1 MSRRRARGLPL
12 SELPN
17 IPDDAD
23 ADAARAEQA
32 ARRERRR
39 RRQRRSATVL
49 VLTLALFGGAA
60 YVVLGLA
67 RPVVEGFFESDDYPG
82 PGAGTVEVQ
91 IEAGDTGRA
100 IGQTLQEADVVKTA
114 DAFVDVASEDPRA
127 ASIQP
132 GTYHLRSQ
140 MTASGALEL
149 LLDPAS
155 RVSIRAAVPEGL
167 TVDETYQRLM
177 EATGIP
183 VEELERAAAG
193 DIGLPPESGGNP
205 EGYLFPA
212 TYEFEPEVT
221 APKILSTM
229 VARHVQAMDVVG
241 VPPERRREILIKAS
255 LIQDEA
261 RRPED
266 FGKVARVIENRLA
279 TGMPLQFDSTVNFAT
294 GKSGITTTDEDR
306 AIDSPYNT
314 YRYPGLP
321 PGPINSP
328 GQMALEAALNPTSGN
343 WLYFVAVNP
352 DTGET
357 RFAVTAEE
365 HAANV
370 ELFRQWLRENGG

>member
-17 IPDDAD
+17 IPDDEQAY
-23 ADAARAEQA
+23 RAEQS

-39 RRQRRSATVL
+39 RRQRRTATVL
-49 VLTLALFGGAA
+49 VLTLALFGAAA
-60 YVVLGLA
+60 YVVFGLA
-67 RPVVEGFFESDDYPG
+67 RPVVEGFFESDDYEG
-82 PGAGTVEVQ
+82 PGTGTVEVQ

-114 DAFVDVASEDPRA
+114 DAFVDEASQDPRA

-132 GTYHLRSQ
+132 GTYQLRSQ
-140 MTASGALEL
+140 MSAAAALDM

-155 RVSIRAAVPEGL
+155 RVSVRAAVPEGL

-183 VEELERAAAG
+183 VEEFEKAAAG
-193 DIGLPPESGGNP
+193 GIGLPPESGGDP

-212 TYEFEPEVT
+212 TYEFQPDVT
-221 APKILSTM
+221 APEILTAM
-229 VARHVQAMDVVG
+229 VARHTQAMDSVG
-241 VPPERRREILIKAS
+241 VPPERRREVLVKAS

-279 TGMPLQFDSTVNFAT
+279 AGMPLQFDSTVNFAT

-314 YRYPGLP
+314 YKYPGLP

-328 GQMALEAALNPTSGN
+328 GEMALEAALNPTPGD